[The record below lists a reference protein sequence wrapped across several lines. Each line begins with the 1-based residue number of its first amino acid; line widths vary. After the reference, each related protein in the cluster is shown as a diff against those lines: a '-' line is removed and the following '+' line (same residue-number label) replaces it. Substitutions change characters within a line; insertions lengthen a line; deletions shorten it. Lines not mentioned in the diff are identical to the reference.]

1 MVHQPATLEQAK
13 QLGLLEEEF
22 HKICDILGRQPNFTE
37 ISIYS
42 VMWSEHCSY
51 KNSIV
56 WLKTLPKSGSK
67 MLAEAGE
74 ENAGLVDIGDGLACC
89 FKIESHNHPSAIEP
103 YQGAAT
109 GVGGINRD
117 IFSMGAR
124 PIAQLNSLRFGNI
137 NTPRTQWLVKGVVKG
152 IGDYGNAFGIPTEP
166 VSALLVGGGY
176 GSAPLFGLAEV
187 LKNRGC
193 RVIMALGA
201 SSAAKIYAPIEGKRA
216 ATLLKIF
223 TEDGSAGEI
232 GRVTD
237 SLFEMIKEHDIRVI
251 YSCGPMPMLQAVSE
265 IAASADIAHQA
276 AVEESMAC
284 GVGICMTCIIPA
296 KDGKGEIK
304 NLRSCIDGPVMDGEV
319 VQWHLVGKQL

>member
-1 MVHQPATLEQAK
+1 
-13 QLGLLEEEF
+13 
-22 HKICDILGRQPNFTE
+22 
-37 ISIYS
+37 
-42 VMWSEHCSY
+42 
-51 KNSIV
+51 
-56 WLKTLPKSGSK
+56 
-67 MLAEAGE
+67 
-74 ENAGLVDIGDGLACC
+74 
-89 FKIESHNHPSAIEP
+89 
-103 YQGAAT
+103 
-109 GVGGINRD
+109 
-117 IFSMGAR
+117 
-124 PIAQLNSLRFGNI
+124 
-137 NTPRTQWLVKGVVKG
+137 
-152 IGDYGNAFGIPTEP
+152 
-166 VSALLVGGGY
+166 
-176 GSAPLFGLAEV
+176 
-187 LKNRGC
+187 
-193 RVIMALGA
+193 MALGA

-296 KDGKGEIK
+296 KDEKGENK